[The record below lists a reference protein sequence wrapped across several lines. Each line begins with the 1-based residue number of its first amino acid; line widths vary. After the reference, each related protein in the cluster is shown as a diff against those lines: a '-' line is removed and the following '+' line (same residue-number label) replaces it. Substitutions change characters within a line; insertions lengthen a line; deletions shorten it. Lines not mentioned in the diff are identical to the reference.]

1 MSIRRRI
8 YPTLLLAAAA
18 ALGFLLLILRFQ
30 LLPRVEALEEEE
42 IKQEHQQL
50 EALLGQS
57 LARLDGIAVDWA
69 FWDATYEFVEQPTES
84 YRQDNLIPFWLERY
98 EIELLLIE
106 SHSGGWTEC
115 LGELPGE
122 NSAARLLA
130 AVKDAKAGSPQ
141 RGFAMLGGDTYMVA
155 THPIRGSS
163 GSKPSRGMVL
173 VAKRLDLPWQQT
185 LGELCGG
192 SVSFDTGAGP
202 AAIPAFKRLS
212 RDQVAI
218 TTPLPVIL
226 PDQAGLSLRIVESRQ
241 LYSTLNSA
249 IWVLI
254 VGWCIGLIVLLVV
267 IGGGLERSLVKPLL
281 GLRRGMEKLAG
292 TGLEKRVNETQRED
306 GSDLLQQLHTYLEE
320 AGRMVNEQKEMI
332 TQERDQQ
339 QRIARERA
347 LLIESRERELRNSMR
362 EALTAA
368 DGEAKRIGDF
378 VHDHL
383 CQDLVALSRNL
394 ESLEHTAGSIN
405 GDERKSLHQMSE
417 HAGRLVGQARAIA
430 HDLALPELQGESL
443 TESLE
448 ALVARNRE
456 LWSCEIEMSLDHEL
470 DRWSQHHAEH
480 LYRII
485 REALH
490 NAYRHARAKRIWL
503 DMIHEDEALVVSISN
518 DGEPLKFPMLPG
530 LGMRQIEMRSK
541 LLNATFRLFSR
552 ESCDGCETVA
562 ELVVPLNAE
571 LEPATSA

>member
-1 MSIRRRI
+1 M
-8 YPTLLLAAAA
+8 LLLAAAA
-18 ALGFLLLILRFQ
+18 ALGSLLLLGRFQ
-30 LLPRVEALEEEE
+30 LIPRVEALEEKE
-42 IKQEHQQL
+42 IKQERLQL
-50 EALLGQS
+50 EALLGKS

-106 SHSGGWTEC
+106 SYSGGWTEC

-130 AVKDAKAGSPQ
+130 AVKTGKAGSPQ

-173 VAKRLDLPWQQT
+173 VAKRLDLPWLQT

-192 SVSFDTGAGP
+192 SVNFETRHGS
-202 AAIPAFKRLS
+202 AAIPAFERLN

-241 LYSTLNSA
+241 LYTTLNSA
-249 IWVLI
+249 ILLLI

-281 GLRRGMEKLAG
+281 DLRRGMEKLAG
-292 TGLEKRVNETQRED
+292 TDLEKRVIENQCAD
-306 GSDLLQQLHTYLEE
+306 GSDLLQQLHAYLEE

-332 TQERDQQ
+332 SQERDQQ

-347 LLIESRERELRNSMR
+347 LLIESRERELRHSMR

-368 DGEAKRIGDF
+368 DGEARRIGNF

-383 CQDLVALSRNL
+383 CQDLVVLSRNL
-394 ESLEHTAGSIN
+394 EFLVQTAGSIN
-405 GDERKSLHQMSE
+405 VEEKESLHQMSE
-417 HAGRLVGQARAIA
+417 HAASLVGQARAIA
-430 HDLALPELQGESL
+430 HHLALPELQGESL
-443 TESLE
+443 AESLE

-456 LWSCEIEMSLDHEL
+456 LW
-470 DRWSQHHAEH
+470 
-480 LYRII
+480 
-485 REALH
+485 
-490 NAYRHARAKRIWL
+490 
-503 DMIHEDEALVVSISN
+503 
-518 DGEPLKFPMLPG
+518 
-530 LGMRQIEMRSK
+530 
-541 LLNATFRLFSR
+541 
-552 ESCDGCETVA
+552 GCETVA
-562 ELVVPLNAE
+562 ELVIPQTAEFVPI
-571 LEPATSA
+571 SA